1 VKHRPPEW
9 TAVEPYLDQLLDMP
23 ENEREAYLSRLDADQ
38 PTIADSLRKML
49 AVHVELREK
58 GFLEADV
65 VGAGNEDLV
74 GVQIGA
80 YTINSLI
87 GRGGMGEVWLALR
100 SDGRFEGKF
109 AIKFLD
115 KYAAS
120 PLALDRFRR
129 EGRLLARLAHPHIA
143 RLIDA
148 GVTPIGRPYLVLE
161 YVEGEPIDGY
171 CESRS
176 LGVEARVRLLLD
188 VLAALT
194 HAHGNL
200 VVHRDI
206 KPSNVM
212 VTAGGEAKL
221 LDFGIAKLLSS
232 DANSE
237 SEAAPTR
244 IEDAPLTP
252 EYAAPEQILGEPAS
266 TATDVY
272 QFGVLMFVLLAGRLP
287 LATKSITRAERV
299 RAVLDSEPPRLS
311 DVALTHWRKSLRG
324 DLDAIVAKAL
334 RKLPQERYAT
344 AAAVADDLKRYLD
357 DEPVAARDNLFSY
370 RLRKFVARYRGAVI
384 GTSAAVLALIAAAAF
399 ALLQMREA
407 QVQRDQSREQ
417 ARRAELQ
424 AEFMVLMMSTVGDKP
439 TTAEKLLDAGVK
451 LLEANYS
458 DDPKFRA
465 VALLNLSARYGDLGL
480 DKKAYASLQKVD
492 ALARQLDDPTLIA
505 RADCGIAEAEMDAGH
520 LDRAVAR
527 VSAANA
533 ALAHASDVNPLYRE
547 ECMEA
552 EAEMVATQGKSAA
565 AIQIAEKALALLE
578 AAGQTRDIRYPG
590 LLGRIAG
597 YYKNAGNTHQGYEY
611 GERALEASRR
621 NGLEDTDSTLTAEHN
636 VASSLLGFGEVKE
649 GCAREKDVITRL
661 QTSGRAIITAMAVL
675 YGICYLRQGDA
686 AMALSWY
693 DQGLS
698 AAEREDEVAL
708 QMHARANRAR
718 ALIAL
723 KRFAEAGEE
732 LDRVTVLAKQGAVG
746 IVPGATRAKIVRAE
760 LLMAQGRDEDARR
773 ALSAVLIEVRDDKNG
788 RGAFLAS
795 VLLWSAKVALAQ
807 ARYADAANFAQEA
820 LAEDVQRARNPAAS
834 ADVGEASLLLAK
846 AKDALNDKDGMHAA
860 AQQALVSL
868 QASLGENNPLTR
880 DALAMRR

>member
-1 VKHRPPEW
+1 MKNRPAEW

-23 ENEREAYLSRLDADQ
+23 ENEREAYLSRLDCDQ
-38 PTIADSLRKML
+38 PAIADSLRKML

-58 GFLEADV
+58 GFLEASV
-65 VGAGNEDLV
+65 VGEVNEDLV

-80 YTINSLI
+80 YTISSLI

-109 AIKFLD
+109 AVKFLD
-115 KYAAS
+115 RYAAS
-120 PLALDRFRR
+120 PAAIDRFRR

-148 GVTPIGRPYLVLE
+148 GVTPSARPYLVLE
-161 YVEGEPIDGY
+161 YVEGEPIDEY
-171 CESRS
+171 CKSHS

-188 VLAALT
+188 VLAALA
-194 HAHGNL
+194 HAHVNL

-221 LDFGIAKLLSS
+221 LDFGIAKLLSA
-232 DANSE
+232 DANNE
-237 SEAAPTR
+237 TEVAPTL

-299 RAVLDSEPPRLS
+299 RAVLDGEPPRLS
-311 DVALTHWRKSLRG
+311 DAALTTWRKTLRG

-344 AAAVADDLKRYLD
+344 AAAVSDDLKRYLD
-357 DEPVAARDNLFSY
+357 DEPVAARANLFSY
-370 RLRKFVARYRGAVI
+370 RLHKFVARYRGAVI
-384 GTSAAVLALIAAAAF
+384 GTSAALLALIAAAAF

-407 QVQRDQSREQ
+407 QTQRDQSREQ

-424 AEFMVLMMSTVGDKP
+424 AEFMVLMMSTVGEKP
-439 TTAEKLLDAGVK
+439 TNAEQLLDAGEK
-451 LLEANYS
+451 LLEANYA

-480 DKKAYASLQKVD
+480 SNKSYASLQRVD
-492 ALARQLDDPTLIA
+492 RLARQLNDPTLIA
-505 RADCGIAEAEMDAGH
+505 RADCAIAEVEMDLGH

-527 VSAANA
+527 ISAASA
-533 ALAHASDVNPLYRE
+533 ALVQVSEVNPLYRE

-552 EAEMVATQGKSAA
+552 EAEMVTTQGNPAA
-565 AIQIAEKALALLE
+565 AIQIAEKALTLLE
-578 AAGQTRDIRYPG
+578 AAGQTRDIRYPA

-597 YYKNAGNTHQGYEY
+597 YYKSAGNTHQGYEY
-611 GERALEASRR
+611 AERALEASKRD
-621 NGLEDTDSTLTAEHN
+621 GLGDTDSTLTEEHN
-636 VASSLLGFGEVKE
+636 VASSLMAFGEVKE

-661 QTSGRAIITAMAVL
+661 QTSGRTIITAMAVL
-675 YGICYLRQGDA
+675 YGICFLRQGDPA
-686 AMALSWY
+686 LALSWY
-693 DQGLS
+693 DKGLS
-698 AAEREDEVAL
+698 AAERENEVSL
-708 QMHARANRAR
+708 QMYARANRAR

-723 KRFAEAGEE
+723 KRFAEAGAE
-732 LDRVTVLAKQGAVG
+732 LDRVAALGKQDAVG
-746 IVPGATRAKIVRAE
+746 IAPATRAQIVRAE
-760 LLMAQGRDEDARR
+760 LLMALGRGEDARP
-773 ALSAVLIEVRDDKNG
+773 ALSAVLLEVRNDKRN
-788 RGAFLAS
+788 RGAFLPN

-807 ARYADAANFAQEA
+807 ARYTDAVNFAEEA
-820 LAEDVQRARNPAAS
+820 LTEDERRARNPAAS
-834 ADVGEASLLLAK
+834 ADVGEAFLILAK
-846 AKDALNDKDGMHAA
+846 AKDALNDKNGMQTA
-860 AQQALVSL
+860 AQQAVVAL
-868 QASLGENNPLTR
+868 QTSLGADNPLTR
-880 DALAMRR
+880 DALGMR